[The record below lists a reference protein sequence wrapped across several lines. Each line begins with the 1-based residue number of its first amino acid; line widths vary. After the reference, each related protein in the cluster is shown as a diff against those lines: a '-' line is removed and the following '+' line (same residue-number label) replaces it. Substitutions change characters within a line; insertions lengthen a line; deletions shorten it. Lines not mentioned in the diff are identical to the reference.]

1 MHNPFKIFSYIDYG
15 DRKMER
21 VEKVKNLIVE
31 DPENIWM
38 EYDKVGDTLYIGF
51 SKDEEEETIMLEN
64 DMIINI
70 KDNRLISL
78 LIPNFKEKTNI

>member
-1 MHNPFKIFSYIDYG
+1 
-15 DRKMER
+15 MER